1 MPEAT
6 EYTELTIYGI
16 GRSQR
21 ECHGHGDFSDE
32 TAIRKIFTGVVD
44 NVWNEDFPPFFLT
57 EREALE
63 FVRSRGHYETLAP
76 VKLRLRMKT
85 AQLQQAAIELTPEA
99 TKLANFNIEIM
110 KLPEKWR
117 ERWCTACICS
127 CIGCANKAGR
137 LESKGYTHE
146 NYIAWC
152 KLKREAA

>member
-16 GRSQR
+16 GRSRR

-32 TAIRKIFTGVVD
+32 TAIRKILTEMAN

-63 FVRSRGHYETLAP
+63 FIGLSGHYDILVP

-85 AQLQQAAIELTPEA
+85 TQLQQAAVELAPE
-99 TKLANFNIEIM
+99 TTS
-110 KLPEKWR
+110 W
-117 ERWCTACICS
+117 
-127 CIGCANKAGR
+127 
-137 LESKGYTHE
+137 
-146 NYIAWC
+146 
-152 KLKREAA
+152 